1 MNIQCRTIH
10 EGDPV
15 IISSAF
21 AEQGWDKPQSLYERY
36 AQEHQKGERVTII
49 AEVDGVFAGYLNV
62 LWHSTYPSF
71 RSQGIPEINDFNV
84 LIRYRRQGIGSILM
98 DQAEAVIKERSAVA
112 GIGVGLFSDYGNA
125 QILYAKR
132 GYIPDGKGIHNG
144 EKYIGYGDHVQID
157 DDIALFLT
165 KELR

>member
-10 EGDPV
+10 ENDPA
-15 IISSAF
+15 IISRAF

-36 AQEHQKGERVTII
+36 VEEHQKGNRVTII

-62 LWHSTYPSF
+62 LWHSHYPSF
-71 RSQGIPEINDFNV
+71 REQGIPEINDFNV

-98 DQAEAVIKERSAVA
+98 DQAEAVIHERSAIA

-132 GYIPDGKGIHNG
+132 GYVPDGKGIHNG
-144 EKYIGYGDHVQID
+144 ERYIGYGDTIRID